1 MSHIYSSFNG
11 CTLQNNEIKKTC
23 KTDIALN
30 YKIINIF
37 DKTDKK
43 ENKKNNHVKQP
54 DIKFNIDDLFKIYT
68 EFNNNDID
76 FID

>member
-1 MSHIYSSFNG
+1 MSHIYNSFNG
-11 CTLQNNEIKKTC
+11 CTLQNNDIKKTC

-54 DIKFNIDDLFKIYT
+54 DIKFNIDGLFKIYT